1 MKTCSHLPKTWE
13 TVLSLR
19 AWNGKSPP
27 QASQARLIIITAWKQ
42 RLSPNPF
49 QNSVTLEALPPL
61 PTAHDLRRLPAE
73 RAFLNCCPPSLKQ
86 KIGPFATLLTC
97 VDSKDPISYPI
108 YKGYLIKFSSYHYPP
123 HHHRLPPSYYS
134 SHPHHSTRT
143 TWHWVPAT
151 HGRIQ
156 ASLFGPHLFW
166 VSLVEGHY
174 NHPFN
179 PSKPFLTFLI
189 LCTVHLSYSS
199 ITCMSHLWMP
209 PILPQLMLVKP
220 FIPSVL
226 TPWTI
231 ASYKA
236 VSTMPFVQVI
246 PISAQTRPL
255 SDTAWYPTP
264 YWSTLLDVNLS
275 RTELLICS
283 SGQDLSFPHLPLPVK
298 SDLTPACLLCHLHCS
313 PWGLPSFSWNPAI
326 APSRS
331 HLFLSPPPLRWI
343 LHHCQT

>member
-123 HHHRLPPSYYS
+123 TTTTAYLPVTTQAIPTIPQG
-134 SHPHHSTRT
+134 PHGIEYQQPMVGFKLPFLVLIFFEFLWWKDT
-143 TWHWVPAT
+143 TTTPL
-151 HGRIQ
+151 ILQ
-156 ASLFGPHLFW
+156 SLF
-166 VSLVEGHY
+166 S
-174 NHPFN
+174 
-179 PSKPFLTFLI
+179 PS
-189 LCTVHLSYSS
+189 SYSVQS
-199 ITCMSHLWMP
+199 IS
-209 PILPQLMLVKP
+209 
-220 FIPSVL
+220 L
-226 TPWTI
+226 TL
-231 ASYKA
+231 A
-236 VSTMPFVQVI
+236 
-246 PISAQTRPL
+246 
-255 SDTAWYPTP
+255 
-264 YWSTLLDVNLS
+264 LLAC
-275 RTELLICS
+275 LIC
-283 SGQDLSFPHLPLPVK
+283 G
-298 SDLTPACLLCHLHCS
+298 CLQFCHS
-313 PWGLPSFSWNPAI
+313 
-326 APSRS
+326 
-331 HLFLSPPPLRWI
+331 
-343 LHHCQT
+343 